1 MNTFNRYLIHFGI
14 IGSVVFIIFFILIM
28 IDGGKLVNPLFL
40 SVIVLL
46 DLFFVFFMTL
56 FFYAVAKPVSI
67 TFTVKDRQ
75 ALINELSEVAS
86 KKWKRNNKVETKE
99 TCSFEFGN
107 KYKDWLATPIEF
119 IFEDEKCTAIVPSYY
134 QEDVLRI
141 NRKLRD

>member
-14 IGSVVFIIFFILIM
+14 IGIVTFVIFFVLIL

-40 SVIVLL
+40 LVIVLL

-99 TCSFEFGN
+99 TCSFKFGN
-107 KYKDWLATPIEF
+107 KYKDWLTTSIDF
-119 IFEDEKCTAIVPSYY
+119 IFEEEKCMAIVPSYY

-141 NRKLRD
+141 NRQIRN

>member
-14 IGSVVFIIFFILIM
+14 IGIVTFVIFFVLIL

-40 SVIVLL
+40 LVIVLL

-99 TCSFEFGN
+99 TCSFKFGN
-107 KYKDWLATPIEF
+107 KYKDWLTTPIDF
-119 IFEDEKCTAIVPSYY
+119 IFEEEKCTAIVPSYY

-141 NRKLRD
+141 NRKLRE